1 MFGKLVKVKLPS
13 APGRRESADERPLH
27 HLNGIHKP
35 LNQRGCHGFGWVKP
49 KPVRPL

>member
-1 MFGKLVKVKLPS
+1 MFRKLVKVNLPS

-27 HLNGIHKP
+27 HLNRIP
-35 LNQRGCHGFGWVKP
+35 LNQRGCHGFGMVKP